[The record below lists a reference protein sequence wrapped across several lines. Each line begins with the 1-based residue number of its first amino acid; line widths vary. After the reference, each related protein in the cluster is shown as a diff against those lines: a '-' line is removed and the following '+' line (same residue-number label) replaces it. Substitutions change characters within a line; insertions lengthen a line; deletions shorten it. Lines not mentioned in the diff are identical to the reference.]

1 MHQKEIPDQYDAFC
15 NCICYHVCSSYP
27 GLTVHVLVSQMY
39 RKEAGTGR
47 IYMALSSDSSCHR
60 HLESATRGYERLVL
74 DPADS
79 RPWPLAVRQAS
90 CTLPDWAQGI
100 WQHAHVDRHTMV
112 YKDAKNFKTHT
123 TRCVAQHDEEKFVIH
138 SRSQW

>member
-1 MHQKEIPDQYDAFC
+1 
-15 NCICYHVCSSYP
+15 
-27 GLTVHVLVSQMY
+27 MY

-47 IYMALSSDSSCHR
+47 IFVALSSDSSCHR

-74 DPADS
+74 EPADS
-79 RPWPLAVRQAS
+79 RPWPLAVRQAT
-90 CTLPDWAQGI
+90 CTLPDWAQGV
-100 WQHAHVDRHTMV
+100 WQHSHVDGDTMV

-123 TRCVAQHDEEKFVIH
+123 TRCVAQHDQEKFVIY